1 MDIAA
6 DELLDE
12 LARIDA
18 TLQLVVRRAGDG
30 GGPELERRL
39 QAHLRR
45 LRRLLCAVGVGVA
58 VDTVDA
64 AQRVL
69 ISAEP
74 QAPRRVR
81 SFSISSRWSSSSSV
95 GIGRLYGDRS
105 CFSSSL
111 AFE

>member
-12 LARIDA
+12 LARLDA
-18 TLQLVVRRAGDG
+18 TLTMVVRRAGDG

-45 LRRLLCAVGVGVA
+45 LRSMLCGDGIAVA
-58 VDTVDA
+58 EDTIDA

-69 ISAEP
+69 ISADPEAP
-74 QAPRRVR
+74 LLVLSMARDTLEAILRRQAANSVR
-81 SFSISSRWSSSSSV
+81 
-95 GIGRLYGDRS
+95 
-105 CFSSSL
+105 
-111 AFE
+111 AAA

>member
-45 LRRLLCAVGVGVA
+45 LRTMLCADGVA
-58 VDTVDA
+58 VAEDTVDA

-69 ISAEP
+69 ISADP
-74 QAPRRVR
+74 QAPLLVLAMARTTLEAMIRRQAANSVR
-81 SFSISSRWSSSSSV
+81 
-95 GIGRLYGDRS
+95 D
-105 CFSSSL
+105 
-111 AFE
+111 AA

>member
-45 LRRLLCAVGVGVA
+45 LRTMLCADGVA
-58 VDTVDA
+58 VAEDTVDA

-69 ISAEP
+69 ISADP
-74 QAPRRVR
+74 QAPLLVLAMARTTLEAMIRRQAANSVR
-81 SFSISSRWSSSSSV
+81 
-95 GIGRLYGDRS
+95 
-105 CFSSSL
+105 
-111 AFE
+111 AAA

>member
-12 LARIDA
+12 LARIDT

-45 LRRLLCAVGVGVA
+45 LRTMLYADGVA
-58 VDTVDA
+58 VAEDTVDA

-69 ISAEP
+69 ISADP
-74 QAPRRVR
+74 QAPLLVLAMARTTLEAMIRRQAANSVR
-81 SFSISSRWSSSSSV
+81 
-95 GIGRLYGDRS
+95 
-105 CFSSSL
+105 
-111 AFE
+111 AAA

>member
-45 LRRLLCAVGVGVA
+45 LRTMLCADGVA
-58 VDTVDA
+58 VAEDTVDA

-69 ISAEP
+69 ISADP
-74 QAPRRVR
+74 QAPLLVLAMARTTLAAMIRRQAANSVR
-81 SFSISSRWSSSSSV
+81 
-95 GIGRLYGDRS
+95 
-105 CFSSSL
+105 
-111 AFE
+111 AAA

>member
-45 LRRLLCAVGVGVA
+45 LRTMLCPDGLAVA
-58 VDTVDA
+58 EDTIDA

-69 ISAEP
+69 ISADP
-74 QAPRRVR
+74 QAPLLVLAMARGTLEGILRRQAANSVR
-81 SFSISSRWSSSSSV
+81 
-95 GIGRLYGDRS
+95 
-105 CFSSSL
+105 
-111 AFE
+111 AAA